1 MNRLRAILTHIDF
14 LLVYAESQA
23 KISEEEFKFNKQFRN
38 YRSRKKAIKAKL
50 AMKCFKEYQKNLVAL
65 RKVTLESIEKY
76 IAENADII
84 KEIFVLSEANH
95 LEPSEIAKKMNMDES
110 QVREFIYFYK
120 LKENEEDE

>member
-50 AMKCFKEYQKNLVAL
+50 AMKCFKEYKKNLLAL
-65 RKVTLESIEKY
+65 RKATLESIEKY
-76 IAENADII
+76 IAENIDIVQ
-84 KEIFVLSEANH
+84 EIFKESEINK
-95 LEPSEIAKKMNMDES
+95 LKPNEIAKKMNMDES
-110 QVREFIYFYK
+110 QVKEFIYFYK